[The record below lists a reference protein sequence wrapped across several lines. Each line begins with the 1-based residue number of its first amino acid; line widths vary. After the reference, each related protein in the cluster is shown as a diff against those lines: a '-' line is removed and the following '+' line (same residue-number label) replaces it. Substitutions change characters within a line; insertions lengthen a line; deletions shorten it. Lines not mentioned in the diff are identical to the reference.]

1 MKTTAKPAVPPG
13 RRRRATSPQHRCIVL
28 RNGLATR
35 LEAVTVRCPGFAFT
49 GRVCFPLPLPPGD
62 PYVFRSTG
70 RAHAAVE
77 RTQRLCR
84 LLRESIHL
92 DYILAHYPALNPFAL
107 PATWTVERAK
117 KKRA

>member
-1 MKTTAKPAVPPG
+1 MKTTAKRPPIS
-13 RRRRATSPQHRCIVL
+13 RRAAVPQHRCIVL

-35 LEAVTVRCPGFAFT
+35 LEAVAVRCPGFEFT

-62 PYVFRSTG
+62 PYVFRSAG
-70 RAHAAVE
+70 RAHAAVW

-92 DYILAHYPALNPFAL
+92 DYILAHHPALAPFAL
-107 PATWTVERAK
+107 PATWAVEKAK
-117 KKRA
+117 KKRT